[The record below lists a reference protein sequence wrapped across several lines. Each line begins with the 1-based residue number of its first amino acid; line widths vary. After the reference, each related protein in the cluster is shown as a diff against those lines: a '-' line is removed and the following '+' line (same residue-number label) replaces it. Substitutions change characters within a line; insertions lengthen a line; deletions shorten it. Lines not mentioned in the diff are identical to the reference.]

1 MKLKS
6 IKLIN
11 CLQENSPCTAKKLAE
26 RLSISTRS
34 IKNYVKE
41 INAEFPNTISSSQL
55 GYTINIDMAKEIVKL
70 KNERIPQSSEERIV
84 FLLTKL
90 MNTPEDITTNV
101 YDLSE
106 QMFVS
111 PSTVKNEL
119 RKIKEKLTKYDL
131 RLESHGDE
139 VYIHGLE
146 KNKRKL
152 LSNILYDESNVNFVN
167 LNFIQDAFT
176 DIDIFY
182 IKQTV
187 LEIFSEYHYFI
198 NDYSLINLVLHITI
212 AIDRIRNNNYNTE
225 NIDDSLTFQLHEYEL
240 ATKLAQELENEFSI
254 HYSDAEIYE
263 MTLLIISRAT
273 TIDYKSI
280 TASNLENFIG
290 KECLELVNQLI
301 DDINNFYYID
311 LSEQEFLI
319 RFALHIRN
327 LLVRSKNDYLS
338 KNPLTESI
346 KTSCPLIYDVAVS
359 LAGTIKEKTEIAIND
374 DEIAYIAFHL
384 GNTLEAQKNLTLKIR
399 AALYCPNYYNMNQ
412 KITDT
417 IKQYFDNDILITT
430 ILTDESEIPL
440 VKDIDLIISTIPIS
454 MVVTTPLV
462 QISLFMNDKYRII
475 LTKKIEE
482 LRKTKKRNEFRSYLK
497 KLIIPEFFEK
507 NEIITEER
515 ECIDCMVQ
523 KMYNHGYVGSTFRD
537 EIIER
542 ERISSTAFG
551 SFAIPHTMKMHA
563 NKTGM
568 NIIVSKKGIMWNNHP
583 VNLVLMLC
591 FNANERRVFN
601 EIFDPITMIL
611 SVPENV
617 KKLVCSDTYE
627 DFVNEMVNLL

>member
-11 CLQENSPCTAKKLAE
+11 CLQENSPCTAKNLAE

-55 GYTINIDMAKEIVKL
+55 GYTINVDMAKEIVKL

-119 RKIKEKLTKYDL
+119 RKIKEKLIKYDL

-359 LAGTIKEKTEIAIND
+359 LAGTIKEKTKIAIND

-507 NEIITEER
+507 NEIISEER

-523 KMYNHGYVGSTFRD
+523 NMYNHGYVGSTFRD